1 MQKRVSF
8 IEHELQQDYLQE
20 QRSLTWIKIWWI
32 SYSTDKM
39 NEILLQTP
47 SKYVFLPLTEA
58 SLLLCCPSLIN
69 WKHIIINEN
78 SDRAEVET
86 CFLVMSLQPKHKKQF
101 CLCRKSNPLLLHYP
115 IDLKSFTSPLLT
127 SCQSKFHN
135 RSGTPLQVH
144 LKRSSVNIL
153 FLPLSFVHCIS

>member
-8 IEHELQQDYLQE
+8 TEHELQQDYLQE

-47 SKYVFLPLTEA
+47 SKYVFLSLTEA

-86 CFLVMSLQPKHKKQF
+86 CFLVMNLQPKHKKQF

-115 IDLKSFTSPLLT
+115 IDLKTFTSPLLT
-127 SCQSKFHN
+127 SCQQKFHN
-135 RSGTPLQVH
+135 HSGTPLQVH
-144 LKRSSVNIL
+144 LKRSSVKIL
-153 FLPLSFVHCIS
+153 FLPLSFVHRIS